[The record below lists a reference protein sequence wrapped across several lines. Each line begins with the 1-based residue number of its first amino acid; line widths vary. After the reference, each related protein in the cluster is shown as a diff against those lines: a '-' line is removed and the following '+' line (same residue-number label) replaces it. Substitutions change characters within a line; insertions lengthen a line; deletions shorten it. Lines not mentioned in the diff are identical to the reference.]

1 MILET
6 ISSIAGLIGFSM
18 QVYDKFSVD
27 HPEKMGREMAAL
39 KALSITGKS
48 WKSIHSKYHAV
59 ERNLSTLLAGIETIS
74 NGRRETLPA
83 DRVNPFHI
91 KEAIED
97 PNWQNF
103 IETIEDHLRPS
114 IDTLR
119 FANAQAKA
127 KGEQVLG
134 KLREKGLSEIA
145 ERVHTIVIAQE
156 KIVTIHDEFLG
167 FVSKLKEFLVQDV
180 WGREQV
186 EFLIAHRAL
195 LKTRIPS
202 VIGNTDNALMAI
214 LDLYNVVID
223 EA

>member
-18 QVYDKFSVD
+18 QVYDKFSTE
-27 HPEKMGREMAAL
+27 HPEKMGREVAAL

-48 WKSIHSKYHAV
+48 WKSIHTKYHAV
-59 ERNLSTLLAGIETIS
+59 ERNLSTLLAGIETVS
-74 NGRRETLPA
+74 NGRRETLSPEK
-83 DRVNPFHI
+83 VNAYHI
-91 KEAIED
+91 KEALED

-103 IETIEDHLRPS
+103 IETIDDHLRPS

-119 FANAQAKA
+119 FANTLA
-127 KGEQVLG
+127 KGKKDQVLVE
-134 KLREKGLSEIA
+134 LREMGLSEIA
-145 ERVHTIVIAQE
+145 ERIHIIVIAQE

-167 FVSKLKEFLVQDV
+167 FVSKLKEFLEQDK
-180 WGREQV
+180 WGLEQV
-186 EFLIAHRAL
+186 EFLIAHRVL
-195 LKTRIPS
+195 LRTRIPS

-214 LDLYNVVID
+214 LDLYNFVID